1 MLTLLFSLVLS
12 ASVPNTRSEQLEHC
26 SDQRGVLYSKSM
38 GEYRGYD
45 LQRLVDNEAKVVCY
59 IMTPRFDMGVKS
71 SSVSI
76 SCFKL

>member
-1 MLTLLFSLVLS
+1 MLTLLFSIVLS

-26 SDQRGVLYSKSM
+26 SDQRGVLYSKDM
-38 GEYRGYD
+38 GEYKGYD

-59 IMTPRFDMGVKS
+59 IMIPRLYTSANGA
-71 SSVSI
+71 SI